1 MSLELLNHPDYA
13 LYDTSSLQSL
23 GGGGAAPPKRLSAQ
37 TAKRGKSAGQ
47 GWGLTE
53 SNALTVG
60 TFSSEEYLRN
70 PSSCGR
76 AYPLIDIK
84 IVDTETCT
92 IELPPETAGE
102 ILIRGVPM
110 MKEYWNKAAKTA
122 ESVSLD
128 GWFRTGDI
136 GRLDRTGGLYI
147 MDRAKDLIIRGGEN
161 ISCSEVES
169 ALYEHPSVS
178 ECAVFAMPD
187 ERLGEVVAA
196 AIVRKLDMPPFDAE
210 EMVAFARERLAKFK
224 VPSVLFLW
232 EDGVQLPRGATGKIP
247 KRKVRDEIQAGTAR
261 CVQILPQKNAGS
273 KVGRPR
279 AKM

>member
-60 TFSSEEYLRN
+60 TFSSQEYLRN

-76 AYPLIDIK
+76 AYPLIDVK
-84 IVDTETCT
+84 IVDADTRT

-110 MKEYWNKAAKTA
+110 MKEYWNKATKTA

-136 GRLDRTGGLYI
+136 GRLDHTGGLYI

-261 CVQILPQKNAGS
+261 CVQILPQKKAGS
-273 KVGRPR
+273 KVGQPR

>member
-1 MSLELLNHPDYA
+1 MSLELLNHPDYDR
-13 LYDTSSLQSL
+13 YDTSSLQSL

-37 TAKRGKSAGQ
+37 TARRGKSAGQ

-60 TFSSEEYLRN
+60 TFSSQEYLRN

-84 IVDTETCT
+84 IVDAETRAV
-92 IELPPETAGE
+92 ELPPETAGE

-136 GRLDRTGGLYI
+136 GRLDATGALYI

-196 AIVRKLDMPPFDAE
+196 AVVRKLDMPLFTAQ
-210 EMVAFARERLAKFK
+210 EMVAFARQRLARFK
-224 VPSVLFLW
+224 VPSVLYLW

-247 KRKVRDEIQAGTAR
+247 KREVRRQIESGEAP
-261 CVQILPQKNAGS
+261 CVQILPEDSRRG
-273 KVGRPR
+273 GR